1 LRDYIFSS
9 GKVNKNEA
17 KLEVSLKIS
26 FFIGRTTKRGG
37 LEPPGP
43 LRIIFCS
50 SKEKYEPL
58 MGIPP
63 TKGVRPFFFVSS
75 LLVKIKKKNYDLT
88 KKAIK

>member
-1 LRDYIFSS
+1 MRDYIFSS

-63 TKGVRPFFFVSS
+63 TLGVRPFFCLFSFGENQ
-75 LLVKIKKKNYDLT
+75 KEKQ
-88 KKAIK
+88 